1 MRSQF
6 LPCPKIRVEE
16 LTLLWQSFPCFRVS
30 QARSVSTQ
38 PPSPLGKTAAAPR
51 LRERGPEAEP
61 EGEGGESGEHS
72 SGFASPPP
80 SRGPPFREGG
90 AGVGGPTPYLAG
102 RELSCPHLPS
112 MNKA

>member
-51 LRERGPEAEP
+51 LPFGAGRGDQRQSLKE
-61 EGEGGESGEHS
+61 
-72 SGFASPPP
+72 
-80 SRGPPFREGG
+80 REGR
-90 AGVGGPTPYLAG
+90 AGNTPAALRPPHHHGGHLLG
-102 RELSCPHLPS
+102 REGRGSVAPHPIWQAG
-112 MNKA
+112 N